1 MMNDLKTIEKQSEC
15 GLVARK
21 CKGAAPTCSVLI
33 ACIVGLSFNT
43 FPSHADE
50 PVRKNSSGCTLTSSG
65 SRILSPQSDRTS
77 AHAHRVFN
85 RLLRAWDNDHLPPKL
100 TVLQCGGRVFA
111 LSQANGHILITD
123 QAVKLSLGNRT
134 NPRDGPLAFVLA
146 HELVHQL
153 HDFSTPRPPPT
164 SPFVESIVG
173 KERERLADAYAVV
186 LMALAGF
193 DPYEVAED
201 RDFFKRWTESGLGG
215 SCDAPKMAAQ
225 CADARQRAQ
234 AIQSNIYRVA
244 EHAVLFEFGLQSF
257 AIGRYDEA
265 ISAFEQFGRVF
276 RSAQASFNLG
286 LAHLARA
293 IQLDTPIETHASPTA
308 KRPLVLPSI
317 VASAS
322 GFPPSRSV
330 DHGVTDGRNAAQRRR
345 YHIDHAIEAFLH
357 VIRVQPTSAP
367 GYAYLIFSYL
377 VGNQLSMAS
386 GVWNDQYPRDARDA
400 PLARFISA
408 LLDVAGNHTRRA
420 QQHLRA
426 LNKNLRSD
434 SRLDPAMDMLRYVV
448 SQQLSLL
455 ARADSAD
462 KQAIWTELANWARG
476 RGRTLLFQ
484 LAVMQLNPG
493 IDLLP
498 AAPIRHTVPWRIG
511 SNIETMQPAL
521 EPVSLTLTV
530 NDTPLS
536 LLSPYAGTVLLADPN
551 SRLHHYWITDAS
563 RVFKGTGM
571 TIDELLAYYGPPDR
585 HVSTET
591 GQYLAYTRRG
601 VGFRVIDEHISS
613 AFHFSTN

>member
-1 MMNDLKTIEKQSEC
+1 MLNDLETIERRSEY
-15 GLVARK
+15 GRVARK
-21 CKGAAPTCSVLI
+21 RTSAAPTRSILI
-33 ACIVGLSFNT
+33 ACIVGLPFNT
-43 FPSHADE
+43 FPTHADE
-50 PVRKNSSGCTLTSSG
+50 RAGKNPSSCTLGSSG
-65 SRILSPQSDRTS
+65 SRILSPQADRTS

-85 RLLRAWDNDHLPPKL
+85 RLLRAWDNEHLPPKL
-100 TVLQCGGRVFA
+100 TVLQCGGRVLA

-134 NPRDGPLAFVLA
+134 SPRDGPLAFVLA

-153 HDFSTPRPPPT
+153 HDFSSPRPPFT

-201 RDFFKRWTESGLGG
+201 RDFFRRWTESGLGG
-215 SCDAPKMAAQ
+215 SCDAPEMTAQ
-225 CADARQRAQ
+225 CAEARQRADT
-234 AIQSNIYRVA
+234 IQSNIYRVT
-244 EHAVLFEFGLQSF
+244 EHAVLFEFGLQAF
-257 AIGRYDEA
+257 TIGRYDEA

-293 IQLDTPIETHASPTA
+293 IQLDTAVETYASPMA

-317 VASAS
+317 VASSS

-330 DHGVTDGRNAAQRRR
+330 DQGADDSHNAAQRRR
-345 YHIDHAIEAFLH
+345 FHIDHAIEAFLH

-377 VGNQLSMAS
+377 LGNQLSMAS
-386 GVWNDQYPRDARDA
+386 GVWNDQYPRAARHA
-400 PLARFISA
+400 PLARFIGA
-408 LLDVAGNHTRRA
+408 LLDVAGNRTRHA
-420 QQHLRA
+420 QQQLQS
-426 LNKNLRSD
+426 LSKSLRSD
-434 SRLDPAMDMLRYVV
+434 SRLDPATDMLRYVV

-455 ARADSAD
+455 ARADAAD

-476 RGRTLLFQ
+476 HGRTLLFQ
-484 LAVMQLNPG
+484 LAVMQLNPS
-493 IDLLP
+493 IDLIP

-511 SNIETMQPAL
+511 SNIKTLQPAL

-530 NDTPLS
+530 NNTPLS

-551 SRLHHYWITDAS
+551 SRLHHYWITGAT
-563 RVFKGTGM
+563 RVFNGTGM

-585 HVSTET
+585 HVSSET
-591 GQYLAYTRRG
+591 GQYFAYTRRG
-601 VGFRVIDEHISS
+601 VGFRLIDDYVSS
-613 AFHFSTN
+613 AFHFLTN

>member
-1 MMNDLKTIEKQSEC
+1 MMNDLKTIERRREY
-15 GLVARK
+15 GRVARMRD
-21 CKGAAPTCSVLI
+21 GTAPKRSVWI
-33 ACIVGLSFNT
+33 ACILGLSFNA
-43 FPSHADE
+43 FPTHAE
-50 PVRKNSSGCTLTSSG
+50 EGAGKNPSSCTLASSE
-65 SRILSPQSDRTS
+65 SRILSPQTDQTS

-85 RLLRAWDNDHLPPKL
+85 RLLRAWDNEHLPPKL
-100 TVLQCGGRVFA
+100 TVLRVGGRVLA
-111 LSQANGHILITD
+111 LSQASGHVLITD
-123 QAVKLSLGNRT
+123 QAVKLSLGDRT
-134 NPRDGPLAFVLA
+134 HARDGPLAFVLA

-153 HDFSTPRPPPT
+153 HDVSSPRPQST

-215 SCDAPKMAAQ
+215 SCDAAEMAAQ
-225 CADARQRAQ
+225 CADARQRAD
-234 AIQSNIYRVA
+234 AIQGNIQRVA

-286 LAHLARA
+286 LTHLARA
-293 IQLDTPIETHASPTA
+293 IQLDVPTETHASPPA
-308 KRPLVLPSI
+308 KRPLVLPTI

-330 DHGVTDGRNAAQRRR
+330 DHGATDGRKAAQRRR

-357 VIRVQPTSAP
+357 VIRVQPASAP

-377 VGNQLSMAS
+377 LGNQLSMAS
-386 GVWNDQYPRDARDA
+386 GVWNDLYPRDARDA
-400 PLARFISA
+400 PLARFIGA
-408 LLDVAGNHTRRA
+408 LLNVAGNHTQRA
-420 QQHLRA
+420 QQQLRA

-462 KQAIWTELANWARG
+462 KQAIWTELATWARG

-484 LAVMQLNPG
+484 LAVLQLNPG

-511 SNIETMQPAL
+511 SNIETLQPAL

-563 RVFKGTGM
+563 RVFNGSGM

-601 VGFRVIDEHISS
+601 VGFRLIDDHVSS